1 MLRLASRVSSKVNR
15 TSLPQP
21 PVCPGSPYKSPKAA
35 EMDCSQQHHSIPSLC
50 SSPKPSP
57 SSSTRPAPEPP
68 GHKST
73 SSYHSALRNAPLVDN
88 AIVLTTAPKTAN
100 LGRGS
105 SCGVKNQPGRP
116 LGVTRLTELMTFKS
130 RSSTPCALTEDTR
143 SLGCHSL
150 GPASA
155 AGSSD
160 HAVGLPDVHH
170 GRRKHRYRNRR
181 VEHKIHN
188 QATLRLNAGGQ
199 LNRRVRS
206 VPPRRT

>member
-1 MLRLASRVSSKVNR
+1 MILERFLLALQ
-15 TSLPQP
+15 T
-21 PVCPGSPYKSPKAA
+21 VCSVQA
-35 EMDCSQQHHSIPSLC
+35 
-50 SSPKPSP
+50 SSPFRAMSFVGGSWQTAAVRTLGRKCAINIELWSEKEMKALVEFN
-57 SSSTRPAPEPP
+57 SEAATDASLQIPA
-68 GHKST
+68 
-73 SSYHSALRNAPLVDN
+73 AAPLN
-88 AIVLTTAPKTAN
+88 HKLRAPKTAN